1 MKILDFGL
9 RILDR
14 SRDIGRSP
22 DEKRRVPLER
32 FGVVRWALLFVL
44 LLPLSAS
51 AYPPAPPHTLYGML
65 RDEMGNP
72 LAREDARVV
81 FESENGT
88 TFATRLA
95 PGLAPGVNYEI
106 LVPMDAGITPDLY
119 RPSAM
124 SPLVPFRLK
133 VTVGG
138 RTYLPIEMSGDLR
151 ELGEPAGNTR
161 LDLTLGLDSDGD
173 GLPDAWK
180 DMVIAMMGGGLTRD
194 DIRPDDDLDGDGFT
208 NLQEYIAGTYA
219 WDPHDRLALEIL
231 HAGEGRAT
239 LEFLAINGRTYRI
252 EASGDL
258 NNWEP
263 VTFHIPALDDPGVER
278 ASYFAHD
285 VRRREIE
292 VQSDPE
298 RPAVAFR
305 LVVR

>member
-1 MKILDFGL
+1 MKILDFWL
-9 RILDR
+9 WILDCSSGGER
-14 SRDIGRSP
+14 LSDAKH
-22 DEKRRVPLER
+22 DVPFER
-32 FGVVRWALLFVL
+32 FFVGRWALLFVL

-51 AYPPAPPHTLYGML
+51 AYPPAPPHTIYGVL
-65 RDEMGNP
+65 RDEMGDP
-72 LAREDARVV
+72 MAREDARVV
-81 FESENGT
+81 FESENGV
-88 TFATRLA
+88 TFTTRLV

-133 VTVGG
+133 VIVG
-138 RTYLPIEMSGDLR
+138 RQTYLPIEMSGDLR
-151 ELGEPAGNTR
+151 QLGEPAGSTR

-180 DMVIAMMGGGLTRD
+180 DMVIAMMGGGLTRAE
-194 DIRPDDDLDGDGFT
+194 IRPGDDLDGDGFT

-231 HAGEGRAT
+231 HVSEGRAT
-239 LEFLAINGRTYRI
+239 LEFLAINGRSYHI
-252 EASGDL
+252 EASDDL
-258 NNWEP
+258 KDWQQVN
-263 VTFHIPALDDPGVER
+263 FHIPAVDAPGVER
-278 ASYFAHD
+278 ATYFAHD
-285 VRRREIE
+285 VRRREVE

-298 RPAVAFR
+298 QPVVAFR

>member
-1 MKILDFGL
+1 MRILDFGF
-9 RILDR
+9 RILNR
-14 SRDIGRSP
+14 AAGRA
-22 DEKRRVPLER
+22 L
-32 FGVVRWALLFVL
+32 FCAALLLAPFAL
-44 LLPLSAS
+44 L

-72 LAREDARVV
+72 LAREDALVV

-88 TFATRLA
+88 TFSTRLA

-124 SPLVPFRLK
+124 SPLVPFGLK
-133 VTVGG
+133 VIVGG
-138 RTYLPIEMSGDLR
+138 RTYLPIEMNGNLR

-180 DMVIAMMGGGLTRD
+180 DMVIAMMGGGLTRG
-194 DIRPDDDLDGDGFT
+194 DIRPDDDLDGDGYT

-231 HAGEGRAT
+231 HASQGRAT
-239 LEFLAINGRTYRI
+239 LEFLAINGRTYHI

-258 NNWEP
+258 KNWEP
-263 VTFHIPALDDPGVER
+263 VTFHIPALDEPGVER
-278 ASYFAHD
+278 ATYFAHD
-285 VRRREIE
+285 VRRKEVE
-292 VQSDPE
+292 VQSDPAQ
-298 RPAVAFR
+298 PAVAFR